1 MCTPY
6 LVSIIS
12 TYSIVISLFKDWR
25 ETQCAEHAL
34 AELLYMS
41 RAGIGPQ
48 LCRSNSKHS
57 PTSSVLLSWC
67 SPRRGGE
74 WIFSVWLAG
83 APSACSLPP
92 VLDLLSS
99 YEAEWNLCSLPPL
112 LSSGTALSVFMW
124 AADIFCIL
132 FNLSFCVGLFLSTCG
147 ASVEWRGGVH
157 SSSAGGA
164 LMGGSAGSGWDWGC
178 WTGGGRA
185 CLSWD
190 SSSSSRG
197 SIRPPSTAS
206 SAACWDWPMCRASP
220 LCPTASTRWH
230 TCCLSFTYTHTHTDM
245 HVHIQHMHQQNLLY
259 HVFAQ
264 LSRHICISCPVEHHS
279 LSHRT
284 HSTLISM
291 TTMSNLTV
299 HHVFLCWHCE
309 IISVSVGLIVCTLAE
324 WHNRCSSNSQ

>member
-12 TYSIVISLFKDWR
+12 TYSIAIFLFKDWR
-25 ETQCAEHAL
+25 ETQCAQHRWRSYCTW
-34 AELLYMS
+34 AEQGLV
-41 RAGIGPQ
+41 
-48 LCRSNSKHS
+48 HS
-57 PTSSVLLSWC
+57 SATQTANTLPLPLSSF
-67 SPRRGGE
+67 PGAARGGE
-74 WIFSVWLAG
+74 GNGSFLCDSPELPQP
-83 APSACSLPP
+83 APYHLSLTYWARTR
-92 VLDLLSS
+92 LSGIRAHS
-99 YEAEWNLCSLPPL
+99 L
-112 LSSGTALSVFMW
+112 LSSGTALPVFMW

-147 ASVEWRGGVH
+147 ASVEWRGGEH
-157 SSSAGGA
+157 LSSAGGA

-230 TCCLSFTYTHTHTDM
+230 TRCLSFTYTHT
-245 HVHIQHMHQQNLLY
+245 
-259 HVFAQ
+259 
-264 LSRHICISCPVEHHS
+264 
-279 LSHRT
+279 RT
-284 HSTLISM
+284 HT
-291 TTMSNLTV
+291 
-299 HHVFLCWHCE
+299 H
-309 IISVSVGLIVCTLAE
+309 
-324 WHNRCSSNSQ
+324 